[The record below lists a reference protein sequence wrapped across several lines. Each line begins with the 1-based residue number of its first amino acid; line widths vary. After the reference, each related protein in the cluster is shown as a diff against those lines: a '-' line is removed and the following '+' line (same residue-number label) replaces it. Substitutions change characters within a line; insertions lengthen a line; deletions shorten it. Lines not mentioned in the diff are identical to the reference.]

1 MKSENDE
8 TVAQRVT
15 APAEQVPERNP
26 TYGPRT
32 GSSLSRVQVDT
43 GKLSRSGLRNTLIFI
58 ALGLLS
64 FALPIVEF
72 DPPVRGQRYVSV
84 LEMSQRPEAE
94 SSKNS
99 RGGLFDFQAAMASLT
114 VIPFEWVY
122 AFYATLVVALAAAL
136 VLPFRKV
143 LVGISLAGIC
153 LLFVPFRG
161 AIGLARM
168 LQSSSFQSNR
178 GGDLRVI
185 WILFGVEFAML
196 AIVAWTD
203 TGIS

>member
-43 GKLSRSGLRNTLIFI
+43 GKLSRSGLRKTLIFI

-64 FALPIVEF
+64 FALPTVEF

-99 RGGLFDFQAAMASLT
+99 RGGLFDFQAAMASSRFPARKSLT
-114 VIPFEWVY
+114 IP
-122 AFYATLVVALAAAL
+122 
-136 VLPFRKV
+136 
-143 LVGISLAGIC
+143 
-153 LLFVPFRG
+153 
-161 AIGLARM
+161 
-168 LQSSSFQSNR
+168 
-178 GGDLRVI
+178 
-185 WILFGVEFAML
+185 AML
-196 AIVAWTD
+196 TFAPCCF
-203 TGIS
+203 G